1 MKIIADSISVSYNK
15 KGNTVKV
22 LDKVDI
28 SFENGKLTLITG
40 RSGSGKT
47 TLINV
52 LSGILAPNDGQVYY
66 DDTSVYMQSDEQLSA
81 FRCENIGYI
90 PQGASAL
97 SSLTVLQNVLLPSVL
112 SGNDDTVYA
121 KQLLD
126 ILGLKKQEN
135 AYPDELSGGELRRL
149 SVARAL
155 INSPSV
161 IFADEPTNDLD
172 EENATLIL
180 KLLKDQAERGAAVIA
195 VTHDSSALAYADK
208 VYEMNSGSLI
218 GKERENET
226 TICRPLV
233 S

>member
-112 SGNDDTVYA
+112 SGIRTSSSHTRLASERNST
-121 KQLLD
+121 
-126 ILGLKKQEN
+126 
-135 AYPDELSGGELRRL
+135 SGWFLRMAAAAFSQDARRL
-149 SVARAL
+149 LYAL
-155 INSPSV
+155 E
-161 IFADEPTNDLD
+161 A
-172 EENATLIL
+172 
-180 KLLKDQAERGAAVIA
+180 
-195 VTHDSSALAYADK
+195 SSCFTQ
-208 VYEMNSGSLI
+208 EST
-218 GKERENET
+218 RT
-226 TICRPLV
+226 RR
-233 S
+233 